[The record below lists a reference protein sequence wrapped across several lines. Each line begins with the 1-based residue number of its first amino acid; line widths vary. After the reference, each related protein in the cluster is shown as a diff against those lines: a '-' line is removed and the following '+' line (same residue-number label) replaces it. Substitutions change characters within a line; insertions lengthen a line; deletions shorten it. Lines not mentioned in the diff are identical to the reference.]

1 MNVKE
6 GYRQMLPSHLW
17 QTETAELER
26 VLRISGLQLY
36 LQFQLM
42 EESTCQKQ
50 NIPVPIQSQWQEWGG
65 PSLPQQNTS

>member
-26 VLRISGLQLY
+26 VFGLQLY

-50 NIPVPIQSQWQEWGG
+50 NIPVPIQSQWQDWGC